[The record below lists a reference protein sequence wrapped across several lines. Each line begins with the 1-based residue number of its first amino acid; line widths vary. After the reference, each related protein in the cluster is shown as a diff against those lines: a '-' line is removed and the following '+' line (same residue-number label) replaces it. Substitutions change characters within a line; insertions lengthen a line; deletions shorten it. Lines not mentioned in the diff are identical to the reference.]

1 MVSGSP
7 ICLGRRALTERPSQK
22 IANHEPPP
30 TALFVESLSCSVKVP
45 QRWQERAFPV
55 GISIEGGQ
63 RYISRTR
70 HEPVAFPRTI
80 PLPGRLLV
88 PAIRRELDHLSIA
101 PDLDGQAL
109 PSVLDKHS
117 LHSRFERH
125 FGALFQRPV
134 Q

>member
-1 MVSGSP
+1 MEGS
-7 ICLGRRALTERPSQK
+7 E
-22 IANHEPPP
+22 
-30 TALFVESLSCSVKVP
+30 
-45 QRWQERAFPV
+45 
-55 GISIEGGQ
+55 

-117 LHSRFERH
+117 LHSSLERH
-125 FGALFQRPV
+125 FGALFQRQV
-134 Q
+134 QNVCGGLCHGFPQRAISPSVVNLLVHYTKAREFLKGNDLRRDA